1 MDSLF
6 LVFKLGEN
14 PSFSVRGVDT
24 GGIIYFHYWGL
35 THTVYRVAKSGGILF
50 IIFCSI
56 IRRIDTLYISCIYTV
71 NTPVR
76 FTEKQL
82 LDFLSS
88 LQSPTLKPKFFS
100 SFEYFSV

>member
-1 MDSLF
+1 MIFKLGGNSLF
-6 LVFKLGEN
+6 LV
-14 PSFSVRGVDT
+14 RGVNT
-24 GGIIYFHYWGL
+24 GGKTNFQYWGL
-35 THTVYRVAKSGGILF
+35 ICMVYRVAKSGGILF